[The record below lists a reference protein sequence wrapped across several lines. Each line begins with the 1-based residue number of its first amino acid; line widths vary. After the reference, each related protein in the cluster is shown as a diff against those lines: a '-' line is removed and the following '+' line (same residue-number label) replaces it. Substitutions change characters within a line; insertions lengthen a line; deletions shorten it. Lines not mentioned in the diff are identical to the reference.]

1 MRGFLK
7 LRKILVPHDG
17 DQMSDKAVMYTAEF
31 AKLMNAE
38 IALLHVIEEI
48 KIPPTLL
55 LGNDRILIERARRSI
70 TKELE
75 QSWNKFSQEK
85 VQLLSSEK
93 LNVSSDIRT
102 GDPAEQI
109 LKYANETGADMI
121 VMGSRRLEGI
131 SKIVVALGSVA
142 RKVSER
148 ALCPV
153 LLVH

>member
-1 MRGFLK
+1 MQRFLK
-7 LRKILVPHDG
+7 LAKILVPHDG
-17 DQMSDKAVMYTAEF
+17 DQMSDKAVMYAAEF
-31 AKLMNAE
+31 AKSMNAE

-48 KIPPTLL
+48 KIPSTLL
-55 LGNDRILIERARRSI
+55 LGSDRILIERARRSI
-70 TKELE
+70 AKELE
-75 QSWNKFSQEK
+75 QSWNKFSREK

-109 LKYANETGADMI
+109 LKYAEETGADLI